1 MPDSDATT
9 SVRGSAHAVPG
20 PDHAAPRH
28 NGAMPDQDLSATA
41 KQPAAASE
49 AEAAPVATGDAP
61 STPSPATT
69 SDVVLPNPA
78 TPGSE
83 IELKLLVDPDQL
95 ADFNDAAVITAHA
108 RNKGTRKHL
117 KSVYYD
123 TPERTLWR
131 NGLSLR
137 VRQSGARFVQTV
149 KAQRSNDPLRR
160 GEWEATVPSLA
171 PDLALA
177 TPLIPEE
184 LRGELQA
191 AALET
196 VFVAQVH
203 RHTRL
208 IALPSGTVEIAFDHG
223 ALSAGERSAPVSEI
237 ELELKS
243 GSPAAIYEIALKLSE
258 HGRLRPS
265 IRSKSARGYDL
276 AADRPPGA
284 EKPRKLHLDP
294 AVSLDETFASIL
306 RGCFHHLLQ
315 AMPSAED
322 GRNPEGVH
330 QLRVSLRRL
339 RAALHL
345 MQPVGTNGK
354 LTSLLTDARWLA
366 QSLSAAR
373 DWDVFLTAT
382 LPAIAEGC
390 PTIAGFDTLRELAEK
405 QRNLGYRKLRHALAD
420 RRCATFILGL
430 GEWIETRGWRADV
443 TPETLGQLAEPA
455 IGFAGHILSERHQKV
470 LKRGRHFKALPA
482 EERHRVRLA
491 LKKLR
496 YSVDFLLPF
505 YAERKTTKKYS
516 EKLADLQEELG
527 HYNDMAVTAALLS
540 GLDLTSTDGAIAA
553 AAITGWQA
561 HAMLGV
567 EAPLRQAW
575 RNFAKS
581 ATPWSDDTET

>member
-160 GEWEATVPSLA
+160 GEWEASVPSLA

-196 VFVAQVH
+196 VFIAQVH

-208 IALPSGTVEIAFDHG
+208 IELPSGTVEIAFDHG
-223 ALSAGERSAPVSEI
+223 ALTASERSAPVSEI

-243 GSPAAIYEIALKLSE
+243 GSPAAIYEIALRLSE

-505 YAERKTTKKYS
+505 YAERKSTKKYS

-527 HYNDMAVTAALLS
+527 HYNDMAVTAGLLS

-553 AAITGWQA
+553 AAIAGWQA